1 MLLWCCGVVVLWCC
15 GVLFLFCSCS
25 VLFLY
30 VVVFSCVPFFFKFF
44 LSKKVCMGSARLLL
58 TEDLTT
64 AKEKSKIHVF
74 CTKAIKRLNESDRQ
88 LPQVEFMCRLL
99 KKGIGVHTGGLL
111 PIVKEMVEIL
121 FGKGLVKILFATETF
136 AMGVNMPTRCVVFN
150 GTKKHD
156 GVSFRDLEPG
166 EYTQMSGRAGR
177 RGLDTVGTVLVAAW
191 GDKLPEVTEL
201 HKMLKGK
208 AKKLSSQ
215 FRLTYT
221 MILILLRVE
230 DMTVEEMIK
239 RSFTE
244 FSTQSQLGSKNLPDL
259 KKKLA
264 KALKKLTKKEDS
276 NMHECTLCGG
286 NVESFVSVLNQEKE
300 MNMKLCLT
308 LGIGYDQGK
317 SSVHEKHLFPQGRLL
332 VVRCA
337 LPGGKTM
344 LSNSPAVVVK
354 TTSKSLT
361 VVCLCPDT
369 MLLPKDADV
378 VEIGGNGD
386 DEDNED
392 DEDDD
397 AETKHERTAAAHISS
412 FMPNTYRRLLND
424 GNVLLVMLTIPYT
437 KIVRICSDQFNVS
450 SVVAVPATKK
460 STAAGT
466 RKPVLGSRKKLTTSS
481 SSRSRSAFELAVYDN
496 DNAVLAISKYLTK
509 HGSSGG
515 FGMKQLPL
523 AYDLKELKLNDM
535 AVVQLTEELETVR
548 AFINTHPCHGCSRC
562 TLARQPIERIS
573 LLKDK
578 LTHIDRVLSNENLS
592 LFPDF
597 EKKCKILQFL
607 EYTSVEDSV
616 VQLKGRVA
624 CEVNT
629 CDELL
634 LTELIFEN
642 VLEPLTTEEAVALLS
657 AFVFQQRGVDDAP
670 ELNAALLEAKHSLE
684 LIATNI
690 CAVQMKHGLELDPFE
705 YVQER
710 LNFGMMHVVYEW
722 SRGVPFS
729 SICELT
735 AVEEGTIVRCITRLD
750 ETCREVR
757 NIARIIGDPSLY
769 HKMEE
774 ASNLIKRDIVF
785 ATSLYL

>member
-1 MLLWCCGVVVLWCC
+1 
-15 GVLFLFCSCS
+15 
-25 VLFLY
+25 
-30 VVVFSCVPFFFKFF
+30 
-44 LSKKVCMGSARLLL
+44 
-58 TEDLTT
+58 
-64 AKEKSKIHVF
+64 
-74 CTKAIKRLNESDRQ
+74 
-88 LPQVEFMCRLL
+88 
-99 KKGIGVHTGGLL
+99 
-111 PIVKEMVEIL
+111 
-121 FGKGLVKILFATETF
+121 
-136 AMGVNMPTRCVVFN
+136 
-150 GTKKHD
+150 
-156 GVSFRDLEPG
+156 
-166 EYTQMSGRAGR
+166 
-177 RGLDTVGTVLVAAW
+177 
-191 GDKLPEVTEL
+191 
-201 HKMLKGK
+201 
-208 AKKLSSQ
+208 
-215 FRLTYT
+215 
-221 MILILLRVE
+221 
-230 DMTVEEMIK
+230 
-239 RSFTE
+239 
-244 FSTQSQLGSKNLPDL
+244 
-259 KKKLA
+259 
-264 KALKKLTKKEDS
+264 
-276 NMHECTLCGG
+276 
-286 NVESFVSVLNQEKE
+286 
-300 MNMKLCLT
+300 
-308 LGIGYDQGK
+308 
-317 SSVHEKHLFPQGRLL
+317 
-332 VVRCA
+332 
-337 LPGGKTM
+337 
-344 LSNSPAVVVK
+344 
-354 TTSKSLT
+354 
-361 VVCLCPDT
+361 
-369 MLLPKDADV
+369 
-378 VEIGGNGD
+378 
-386 DEDNED
+386 
-392 DEDDD
+392 
-397 AETKHERTAAAHISS
+397 
-412 FMPNTYRRLLND
+412 
-424 GNVLLVMLTIPYT
+424 
-437 KIVRICSDQFNVS
+437 
-450 SVVAVPATKK
+450 
-460 STAAGT
+460 
-466 RKPVLGSRKKLTTSS
+466 
-481 SSRSRSAFELAVYDN
+481 
-496 DNAVLAISKYLTK
+496 
-509 HGSSGG
+509 
-515 FGMKQLPL
+515 
-523 AYDLKELKLNDM
+523 M
-535 AVVQLTEELETVR
+535 AVVQLAEELETVR

-690 CAVQMKHGLELDPFE
+690 CAVQMKHGLELDPVE